1 MADPLESSF
10 LKLGRAVEHLEQTEA
25 EIRRFVDTGPYVPVI
40 TCDEK
45 TMKGSVNV
53 RVLGEPPLRLG
64 LLAGDVLHE
73 VRGSLDHLIYQL
85 AGLDPDQSRGE
96 KTQYP
101 IFDKP
106 EIFDANF
113 MPYLKGVPAK
123 YWADIREAQPYNER
137 FAMLGPL
144 ARLNDRDKHR
154 IIDPIA
160 SSAASLTLVATPPA
174 GIYDIRAPEDVVY
187 FDDGAELASF
197 KMRGKVDV
205 EARDFAYFI
214 RFGPRG
220 VIGIDPVGMRLLIA
234 RASEILGRFR
244 AAFD

>member
-1 MADPLESSF
+1 M
-10 LKLGRAVEHLEQTEA
+10 
-25 EIRRFVDTGPYVPVI
+25 
-40 TCDEK
+40 
-45 TMKGSVNV
+45 
-53 RVLGEPPLRLG
+53 
-64 LLAGDVLHE
+64 
-73 VRGSLDHLIYQL
+73 
-85 AGLDPDQSRGE
+85 AGLDNDHPRGE

-101 IFDKP
+101 IFDEP
-106 EIFDANF
+106 EVFDAKAK
-113 MPYLKGVPAK
+113 PYLKGVPPK
-123 YWADIREAQPYNER
+123 YWAEIRDAQPYNQR

-160 SSAASLTLVATPPA
+160 SSAASLTLVATPPD

-187 FDDGAELASF
+187 FDDGAELARF

-205 EARDFAYFI
+205 EARDFAFFI

-234 RASEILGRFR
+234 RVYEILGRFR